1 MNCPNAR
8 ATRCWSTC
16 SRFQLEQRFRY
27 THTWT
32 ENDLLVWDH
41 LGTIH
46 RAIADYGP
54 DEIRL
59 MRRCQ
64 VMATKVFD
72 PDFLRPVRELA
83 SMEAALCAGSDSPP
97 MAAPR
102 TAR

>member
-1 MNCPNAR
+1 MLDYLFE
-8 ATRCWSTC
+8 
-16 SRFQLEQRFRY
+16 FQLESRFRW
-27 THTWT
+27 THAWT

-46 RAIADYGP
+46 RAIADYAP

-72 PDFLRPVRELA
+72 PAFLRPVRELA
-83 SMEAALCAGSDSPP
+83 VAEAS
-97 MAAPR
+97 
-102 TAR
+102 

>member
-1 MNCPNAR
+1 VRINEL
-8 ATRCWSTC
+8 SEQE
-16 SRFQLEQRFRY
+16 SDKILQYLFDFQLEPRFRY
-27 THTWT
+27 THTWA

-46 RAIADYGP
+46 RAIADYAP

-72 PDFLRPVRELA
+72 LDFLRPVREL
-83 SMEAALCAGSDSPP
+83 MVEAA
-97 MAAPR
+97 
-102 TAR
+102 